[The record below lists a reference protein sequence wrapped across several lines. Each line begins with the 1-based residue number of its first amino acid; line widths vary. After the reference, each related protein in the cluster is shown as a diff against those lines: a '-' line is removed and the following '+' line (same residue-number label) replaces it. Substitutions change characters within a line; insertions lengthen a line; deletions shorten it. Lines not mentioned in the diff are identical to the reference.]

1 MNKANALNPD
11 DIYALSLIPGIG
23 NESLKK
29 LVNSES
35 SLSELISSPEDKLR
49 LLVKGIR
56 ATSILALKNEMTA
69 YQDEAKNRL
78 SNYERRGIEL
88 ISYWDE
94 NYPAYFKL
102 IDDAPVFLYA
112 KGNLKL
118 LEERKCVAIVGTR
131 ECTDRGF
138 SIALNLSRAF
148 AKKDYC
154 IVSGLA
160 LGIDTAA
167 HEGALAENGPTIAVL
182 VDVDKIYPTENKG
195 LAESILEYG
204 GLLLA
209 ENPPGTKVFGG
220 LFVKRDRLQSALSL
234 AVVPCETSINGGTM
248 HTVRYS
254 QEQNRLLL
262 IPDFAEYQD
271 YDFNSEQY
279 AGIRQIMKSGQARI
293 ISKLDAPNIISK
305 LLPKKMNQ
313 LEQFLLELK
322 LKKDLFG

>member
-1 MNKANALNPD
+1 MNKVSTIIPD

-29 LVNSES
+29 LVNSGS
-35 SLSELISSPEDKLR
+35 TLTNLISYPEDKLR

-56 ATSILALKNEMTA
+56 ASSILALKNEMPA
-69 YQDEAKNRL
+69 FQDEARARL
-78 SNYERRGIEL
+78 SNYERRGIQL
-88 ISYWDE
+88 ISYWDK
-94 NYPAYFKL
+94 NYPPFFKL

-118 LEERKCVAIVGTR
+118 LEKKKCVAIVGTR

-138 SIALNLSRAF
+138 SVALNLSRAF
-148 AKKDYC
+148 KKKGYC

-167 HEGALAENGPTIAVL
+167 HQGALAENCPTIAVL
-182 VDVDKIYPTENKG
+182 VDVENIYPTENEE
-195 LAESILEYG
+195 LASSILEYK
-204 GLLLA
+204 GLLIA

-220 LFVKRDRLQSALSL
+220 LFVKRDRLQSAFSL

-254 QEQNRLLL
+254 QKQNRLLFV
-262 IPDFAEYQD
+262 PDYSEYKD
-271 YDFNSEQY
+271 YDTTNKGY
-279 AGIRQIMKSGQARI
+279 AGIRQIIKDGRAKI
-293 ISKLDAPNIISK
+293 ISKKAASEIIDN
-305 LLPKKMNQ
+305 LLPLKMKE
-313 LEQFLLELK
+313 LEKGLETLELRS
-322 LKKDLFG
+322 DLFG